1 MNLKL
6 NNKLLIFLVPFIL
19 GISTAFSL
27 PPYNYFFI
35 NFITLPILL
44 FFLIKNNQKLKR
56 ISFYIG
62 WMFGFGYFLQSLYW
76 ITNSLTFE
84 EQFKILIPFALIS
97 IPLFLGLFY
106 GVATLFISY
115 FNLNYKFSSII
126 ILSIALGSIEYIRSI
141 ILTGFPWNL
150 FAYSL
155 SNSINLIQL
164 ISFTGTYTFNLLC
177 ITVFLIPTIFIFDYK
192 KITKI
197 SILLF
202 FSVLVIF
209 NFIYGSFT
217 IKHFK
222 NYDKSILETKI
233 KIISPQIEV
242 KRYFENENTEKI
254 ILELIKLSEPNNDE
268 KTLFIFPEGVLSNIY
283 LQDLNNYYYLFSE
296 NYSNKH
302 NIIFGI
308 NSFEDPKVF
317 NSMVLLD
324 NNLSVLDIYKK
335 NKLVPF
341 GEFLPLEN
349 ILVNFGLKKITRG
362 YKSFSKDSERN
373 VISLNNLKFLP
384 LICYEIIYSGNLNN
398 NVEDFDF
405 ILNISEDGWF
415 GNSEGPFQHF
425 AHSIFRSIEEGKNL
439 IRSAN
444 NGISAH
450 INPKGQIINQVGFNK
465 KGIIEIKN
473 IQKTKKTIYSIY
485 GNKLLTYFLL
495 IYILLFFTLKKYQ
508 N

>member
-1 MNLKL
+1 
-6 NNKLLIFLVPFIL
+6 
-19 GISTAFSL
+19 
-27 PPYNYFFI
+27 
-35 NFITLPILL
+35 
-44 FFLIKNNQKLKR
+44 
-56 ISFYIG
+56 
-62 WMFGFGYFLQSLYW
+62 MFGFGYFLQSLYW

-84 EQFKILIPFALIS
+84 DQFKSLIPFALIF

-126 ILSIALGSIEYIRSI
+126 ILSISLGLIEYIRSI

-155 SNSINLIQL
+155 SNSLNFIQL

-177 ITVFLIPTIFIFDYK
+177 ITVFLIPIVVIFDYK

-202 FSVLVIF
+202 VSALVF
-209 NFIYGSFT
+209 LNFKYGSLS
-217 IKHFK
+217 IKNFK

-254 ILELIKLSEPNNDE
+254 ILELIKLSEPNNNE

-302 NIIFGI
+302 IIIFGI
-308 NSFEDPKVF
+308 NSLEDLKIY
-317 NSMVLLD
+317 NSMVFLD
-324 NNLSVLDIYKK
+324 NNLSVLNIYKK

-362 YKSFSKDSERN
+362 YSSFSNDSERN
-373 VISLNNLKFLP
+373 IISLNSLKFLP
-384 LICYEIIYSGNLNN
+384 LICYEIIYSGNLNSSD
-398 NVEDFDF
+398 EDFDF

-415 GNSEGPFQHF
+415 GNSGGPFQHF

-450 INPKGQIINQVGFNK
+450 INPKGQIINQIEFNK

-473 IQKTKKTIYSIY
+473 IQKTKKTIFSIY
-485 GNKLLTYFLL
+485 GNTLLVYFLL
-495 IYILLFFTLKKYQ
+495 IYIFLFFILKKYQ

>member
-1 MNLKL
+1 MKL
-6 NNKLLIFLVPFIL
+6 NNKLLIFLVPFVL
-19 GISTAFSL
+19 GIFTAFSL

-35 NFITLPILL
+35 NFISLPLLL
-44 FFLIKNNQKLKR
+44 FFLIKNNQKHKR

-84 EQFKILIPFALIS
+84 DQFKSLIPFALIF

-126 ILSIALGSIEYIRSI
+126 ILSISLGLIEYIRSI

-155 SNSINLIQL
+155 SNSLNFIQL

-177 ITVFLIPTIFIFDYK
+177 ITVFLIPIVVIFDYK

-202 FSVLVIF
+202 VSALVF
-209 NFIYGSFT
+209 LNFKYGSLS
-217 IKHFK
+217 IKNFK

-254 ILELIKLSEPNNDE
+254 ILELIKLSEPNNNE

-302 NIIFGI
+302 IIIFGI
-308 NSFEDPKVF
+308 NSLEDLKIY
-317 NSMVLLD
+317 NSMVFLD
-324 NNLSVLDIYKK
+324 NNLSVLNIYKK

-362 YKSFSKDSERN
+362 YSSFSNDSERN
-373 VISLNNLKFLP
+373 IISLNSLKFLP
-384 LICYEIIYSGNLNN
+384 LICYEIIYSGNLNSSD
-398 NVEDFDF
+398 EDFDF

-415 GNSEGPFQHF
+415 GNSGGPFQHF

-450 INPKGQIINQVGFNK
+450 INPKGQIINQIEFNK

-473 IQKTKKTIYSIY
+473 IQKTKKTIFSIY
-485 GNKLLTYFLL
+485 GNTLLVYFLL
-495 IYILLFFTLKKYQ
+495 IYIFLFFILKKYQ